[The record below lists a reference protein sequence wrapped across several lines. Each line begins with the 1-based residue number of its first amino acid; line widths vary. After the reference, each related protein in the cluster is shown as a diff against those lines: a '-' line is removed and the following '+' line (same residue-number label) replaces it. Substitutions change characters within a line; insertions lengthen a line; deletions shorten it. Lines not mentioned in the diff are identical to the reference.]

1 MSENTKAGFT
11 DDIYQLV
18 TFHLENEEF
27 AVNILNI
34 QGINRMV
41 EITKIPN
48 SPEFV
53 EGIIN
58 LRGKVIPIVDLR
70 KRLGMPQKEY
80 DNETRFI
87 VVEFSKRV
95 IGFVVDSVH
104 EVLRINKNII
114 EPPPKMVAGIETD
127 YITAVGKLDDR
138 LLILLDLEKVL
149 SLDQKDVLNE
159 IVETNN

>member
-149 SLDQKDVLNE
+149 SLDQKEALNE

>member
-1 MSENTKAGFT
+1 
-11 DDIYQLV
+11 
-18 TFHLENEEF
+18 LENEEF